1 MSDRFDINI
10 IVFLAPVGALVVI
23 ITRAGGSKAYGELT
37 NRKLKSRRGAS
48 LATAALGAL
57 IFIGDYCNCLTVGT
71 VMKPVTD
78 RYKVS
83 RAKPAY
89 LIDATAAPIC
99 IIAPISS
106 RGAAD
111 MILVLAWTISGVCR
125 DLLMTGEFVGE
136 MVKTA
141 NIPIGILPVIVFV
154 IASALS
160 FSMGTSRGTFGILIP
175 IVFEIAKRWL
185 PSS

>member
-1 MSDRFDINI
+1 MDSIAD
-10 IVFLAPVGALVVI
+10 GA
-23 ITRAGGSKAYGELT
+23 KA
-37 NRKLKSRRGAS
+37 
-48 LATAALGAL
+48 
-57 IFIGDYCNCLTVGT
+57 
-71 VMKPVTD
+71 MVT
-78 RYKVS
+78 
-83 RAKPAY
+83 
-89 LIDATAAPIC
+89 
-99 IIAPISS
+99 
-106 RGAAD
+106 AD

-175 IVFEIAKRWL
+175 IVFEICEKVAPELMIITLAASLAGSVFGDHISHVSTQIPYCLTVTACCCVGYIAGGFTGGNRIVTFGAGVVSFLASLKFLHAKYGA
-185 PSS
+185 